1 MINPPPCNARFDLFF
16 PPQFREVF
24 ALATLGV
31 WEQMRLAGKR
41 PRIPH
46 VLQSHNWDCGLACVE
61 MAMRAL
67 GVAPHECSLRTLR
80 TRVPSTSVWTVD
92 LVHIICSFG
101 VKFRF
106 LTTTIGVNPLYKNE
120 VCDSGPRDLPN
131 PNLTRTLALASRR
144 PSTTRR
150 WTWTVTGSATCSS
163 ALQAA
168 GSRLSGARSPT
179 TSFAN

>member
-1 MINPPPCNARFDLFF
+1 
-16 PPQFREVF
+16 
-24 ALATLGV
+24 
-31 WEQMRLAGKR
+31 MRLAGKR

-120 VCDSGPRDLPN
+120 VCHSGP
-131 PNLTRTLALASRR
+131 
-144 PSTTRR
+144 
-150 WTWTVTGSATCSS
+150 GTC
-163 ALQAA
+163 
-168 GSRLSGARSPT
+168 PT
-179 TSFAN
+179 QT

>member
-1 MINPPPCNARFDLFF
+1 MASRVFSLAK
-16 PPQFREVF
+16 F
-24 ALATLGV
+24 ALAAAPLALGA
-31 WEQMRLAGKR
+31 MRKR

-101 VKFRF
+101 IKFRF
-106 LTTTIGVNPLYKNE
+106 LTTTIGVNPAYKNE
-120 VCDSGPRDLPN
+120 VCASGPGDLPE
-131 PNLTRTLALASRR
+131 TRT
-144 PSTTRR
+144 
-150 WTWTVTGSATCSS
+150 
-163 ALQAA
+163 
-168 GSRLSGARSPT
+168 
-179 TSFAN
+179 

>member
-1 MINPPPCNARFDLFF
+1 
-16 PPQFREVF
+16 
-24 ALATLGV
+24 
-31 WEQMRLAGKR
+31 MRKR

-101 VKFRF
+101 IKFRF
-106 LTTTIGVNPLYKNE
+106 LTTTIGVNPEYKNE
-120 VCDSGPRDLPN
+120 VCASGPGDLPE
-131 PNLTRTLALASRR
+131 TRT
-144 PSTTRR
+144 
-150 WTWTVTGSATCSS
+150 
-163 ALQAA
+163 
-168 GSRLSGARSPT
+168 
-179 TSFAN
+179 

>member
-1 MINPPPCNARFDLFF
+1 MARDSSASGQVDQRTPAADHRVLVLLWSADVFYGASSHASRLFSLAK
-16 PPQFREVF
+16 F
-24 ALATLGV
+24 ALAAAPLGA
-31 WEQMRLAGKR
+31 MRKR

-101 VKFRF
+101 IKFRF
-106 LTTTIGVNPLYKNE
+106 LTTTIGVNPAYKNE
-120 VCDSGPRDLPN
+120 VCDSGPGDLPK
-131 PNLTRTLALASRR
+131 TRT
-144 PSTTRR
+144 
-150 WTWTVTGSATCSS
+150 
-163 ALQAA
+163 
-168 GSRLSGARSPT
+168 
-179 TSFAN
+179 

>member
-1 MINPPPCNARFDLFF
+1 MRH
-16 PPQFREVF
+16 VF
-24 ALATLGV
+24 SPLPSLLRRGASGD
-31 WEQMRLAGKR
+31 MRKR

-101 VKFRF
+101 IKFRF
-106 LTTTIGVNPLYKNE
+106 LTTTIGVNPAYKNE
-120 VCDSGPRDLPN
+120 VCASGPGDLPE
-131 PNLTRTLALASRR
+131 TRT
-144 PSTTRR
+144 
-150 WTWTVTGSATCSS
+150 
-163 ALQAA
+163 
-168 GSRLSGARSPT
+168 
-179 TSFAN
+179 

>member
-1 MINPPPCNARFDLFF
+1 MVTQNPDITCSRGLKGSSGPIPRSLLRLL
-16 PPQFREVF
+16 PVVRLV
-24 ALATLGV
+24 GRR
-31 WEQMRLAGKR
+31 QMRLAGKR

-67 GVAPHECSLRTLR
+67 GVAPQECSLRTLR

-120 VCDSGPRDLPN
+120 VSDHGPGDLPN
-131 PNLTRTLALASRR
+131 SNLTRTLPWRHSG
-144 PSTTRR
+144 
-150 WTWTVTGSATCSS
+150 V
-163 ALQAA
+163 LQQDA
-168 GSRLSGARSPT
+168 GRGP
-179 TSFAN
+179 

>member
-1 MINPPPCNARFDLFF
+1 VINPPPCNARFDLFF

-120 VCDSGPRDLPN
+120 VCDSGP
-131 PNLTRTLALASRR
+131 
-144 PSTTRR
+144 
-150 WTWTVTGSATCSS
+150 GTC
-163 ALQAA
+163 
-168 GSRLSGARSPT
+168 PT
-179 TSFAN
+179 QT

>member
-1 MINPPPCNARFDLFF
+1 
-16 PPQFREVF
+16 
-24 ALATLGV
+24 
-31 WEQMRLAGKR
+31 MRLVGKR

-120 VCDSGPRDLPN
+120 VCDSGPG
-131 PNLTRTLALASRR
+131 
-144 PSTTRR
+144 
-150 WTWTVTGSATCSS
+150 TW
-163 ALQAA
+163 
-168 GSRLSGARSPT
+168 PT
-179 TSFAN
+179 QT

>member
-1 MINPPPCNARFDLFF
+1 MH
-16 PPQFREVF
+16 
-24 ALATLGV
+24 
-31 WEQMRLAGKR
+31 MRKR

-101 VKFRF
+101 IKFRF
-106 LTTTIGVNPLYKNE
+106 LTTTIGVNPAYKNE
-120 VCDSGPRDLPN
+120 VCDNGPGDLPK
-131 PNLTRTLALASRR
+131 TRT
-144 PSTTRR
+144 
-150 WTWTVTGSATCSS
+150 
-163 ALQAA
+163 
-168 GSRLSGARSPT
+168 
-179 TSFAN
+179 

>member
-1 MINPPPCNARFDLFF
+1 MATHASRLFSLAK
-16 PPQFREVF
+16 F
-24 ALATLGV
+24 ALAAAPLGA
-31 WEQMRLAGKR
+31 MRKR

-101 VKFRF
+101 IKFRF
-106 LTTTIGVNPLYKNE
+106 LTTTIGVNPAYKNE
-120 VCDSGPRDLPN
+120 VCASGPGDLPE
-131 PNLTRTLALASRR
+131 TRT
-144 PSTTRR
+144 
-150 WTWTVTGSATCSS
+150 
-163 ALQAA
+163 
-168 GSRLSGARSPT
+168 
-179 TSFAN
+179 